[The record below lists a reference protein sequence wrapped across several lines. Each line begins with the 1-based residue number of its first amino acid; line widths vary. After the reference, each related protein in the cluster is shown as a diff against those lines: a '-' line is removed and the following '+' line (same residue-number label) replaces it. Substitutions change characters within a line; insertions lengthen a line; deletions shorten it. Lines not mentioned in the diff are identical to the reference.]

1 LSGAGATL
9 ALRSLTLTLT
19 LALSLALSRTFRSSA
34 AISLPAGG
42 TATRPAGTRRAR
54 TTGRTG
60 TRGAT
65 RGSPRGPTGG
75 TAAHSGATASAT
87 RSGFLTHDFHPHA
100 DVRHAVLVHRARE
113 YLADYAAPSALAVGF
128 HRNANRHPDL
138 DGRDITLI
146 HIDLDEHLA
155 RVGDFNNLRS
165 FGKGTRGGRH
175 NRAFFK
181 VLLRHHP
188 SAGCGNRGFFKLLL
202 CVLSTHPASNR
213 TRLRA
218 LEVGSAQLHVRAV
231 DFRRL

>member
-9 ALRSLTLTLT
+9 ALRSLTLT

-75 TAAHSGATASAT
+75 TAAHSGATA
-87 RSGFLTHDFHPHA
+87 SGFLTHDFHPHA

>member
-75 TAAHSGATASAT
+75 TAAHSGAT